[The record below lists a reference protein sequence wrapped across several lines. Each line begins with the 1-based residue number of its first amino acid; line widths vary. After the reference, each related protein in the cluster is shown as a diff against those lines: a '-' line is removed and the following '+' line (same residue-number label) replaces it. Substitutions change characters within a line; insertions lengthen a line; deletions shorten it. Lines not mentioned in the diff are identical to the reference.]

1 MEELN
6 TTQDKTKK
14 SKRKTYISLAKWI
27 DKMSLAFDNASLQT
41 IYPYLLTVGYDET
54 KLDGLRDKLT
64 QLISLDQ
71 AQIKARAEQQD
82 ATDASNKKRKEI
94 NGLYLKHRSLLKILV
109 GGNTMANAS
118 LKLNG
123 QRKKSYSEW
132 FQDVSSFYTQ
142 LTQTPE
148 LTAHAASVGV
158 TYVVIDSQK
167 QLLVELQT
175 LKETQRKKTADTR
188 MAIEL
193 RNQAFNQLRPL
204 YAGYIK
210 YARVLLAGNQ
220 ALEAIG
226 ITVKSR

>member
-6 TTQDKTKK
+6 TIQDQIKK

-27 DKMSLAFDNASLQT
+27 DKMSLAFDNAILPT
-41 IYPYLLTVGYDET
+41 IYPYLLTVGYDEA
-54 KLDGLRDKLT
+54 KLGGLRDQLT

-71 AQIKARAEQQD
+71 SQIRARAEQQA
-82 ATDASNKKRKEI
+82 ATDASRKKRKEI
-94 NGLYLKHRSLLKILV
+94 NGLYLKHRSLIKILLSE
-109 GGNTMANAS
+109 NTLASAS
-118 LKLNG
+118 LKLKG
-123 QRKKSYSEW
+123 QRKKSYGEW

-148 LTAHAASVGV
+148 LTAHATSVGISQP
-158 TYVVIDSQK
+158 VIDSQK

-188 MAIEL
+188 LATEQRI
-193 RNQAFNQLRPL
+193 RAFNQLRQL
-204 YAGYIK
+204 YAEYIK
-210 YARVLLAGNQ
+210 YARILLAGDQ

-226 ITVKSR
+226 IVVKRK